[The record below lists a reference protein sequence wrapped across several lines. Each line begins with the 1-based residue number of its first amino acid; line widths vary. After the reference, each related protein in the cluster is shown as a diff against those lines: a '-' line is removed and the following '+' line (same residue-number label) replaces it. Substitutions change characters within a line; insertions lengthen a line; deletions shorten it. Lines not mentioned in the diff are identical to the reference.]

1 MVQSC
6 NNLAPSP
13 AVGQCLGEHPGVATF
28 VAGGVGIGAADDAV
42 SKLAQGRFNGQQL
55 SGGHHTPFHTVLS
68 HQRGS
73 VTRCIKR
80 LHAGVVLHH
89 AVFQPMVVDAGRM
102 HHALQRLM
110 AASARRCQLLH
121 IALGRRVMALPQ
133 KLQLATTAGKKQAT
147 VKTAAA
153 RPNWTSISAL

>member
-13 AVGQCLGEHPGVATF
+13 ALGQCLGEHPGVATF
-28 VAGGVGIGAADDAV
+28 VAGGVGISAADDAV

-73 VTRCIKR
+73 VARCVKR
-80 LHAGVVLHH
+80 LHAGVVLCH
-89 AVFQPMVVDAGRM
+89 AVFQPMVVDAGRV

-121 IALGRRVMALPQ
+121 IALGRRVMALPR
-133 KLQLATTAGKKQAT
+133 KL
-147 VKTAAA
+147 
-153 RPNWTSISAL
+153 